1 MCSYNYS
8 TPCFED
14 AALLFWCPPS
24 CFPFFFFDFF
34 DLPVVVDDDDVLLTP
49 PVVVAGLLVVD
60 DVESLLCCC
69 CSPVIPAR
77 VAFSLMLLARFNVSA
92 SLLSTSTRRIKEYA
106 SLNIPSQL
114 GLSSRS
120 SETRMLNQYQ
130 HFFTSFEHP

>member
-1 MCSYNYS
+1 MCSCYYS

-34 DLPVVVDDDDVLLTP
+34 DLPVVDDDVLTP
-49 PVVVAGLLVVD
+49 LVVVAGLLVVD

-130 HFFTSFEHP
+130 HFFFYFL